1 MKKIFLTVICMALFA
16 SENMAQYYNNYNNY
30 NNYRSRNWVEDMS
43 YDAPDLYRSYR
54 SGSTLSGLG
63 MGFTLGGLAAAVIGY
78 SIADK
83 ETVSNSTG
91 TTVYLSGQ
99 GAVMFAAGIVFAV
112 VGTPLWIV
120 GSTKKRR
127 AKNAYLREFGDL
139 PTLPDPALPYLKL
152 NGHSHGLGLAFVF

>member
-1 MKKIFLTVICMALFA
+1 MKKIFLTVICLALFA
-16 SENMAQYYNNYNNY
+16 SENMAQYYSNYNS
-30 NNYRSRNWVEDMS
+30 YRSRNWVEDMS

-78 SIADK
+78 ATAEK
-83 ETVSNSTG
+83 EEVSSSTE
-91 TTVYLSGQ
+91 TTVYLSGG
-99 GAVMFAAGIVFAV
+99 GAAMFVSGIVFAV

-127 AKNAYLREFGDL
+127 ARNIYFREFGDL
-139 PTLPDPALPYLKL
+139 PTLPAPASPYLKL
-152 NGHSHGLGLAFVF
+152 NSHSRGMGLALVF